1 MHFTVPIIIIAFCVV
16 FKTIV
21 NRKPKSDPEAEFLA
35 LERKANLTPRKDI
48 SDLPY
53 IKVPIHELPLDVP
66 TDSEETMERQDTIRS
81 MSNKQILNLTGMTN
95 TELKLK
101 YGAPN
106 INILSSADANYT
118 RLVQAI
124 SYLAADYMDHEHIEE
139 ARELLEY
146 GVSIGTDSRKAYLML
161 ASIYKEEGHPE
172 KIPDLIKSALSIRSL
187 LRDSI
192 ISSLEAM
199 VS

>member
-1 MHFTVPIIIIAFCVV
+1 
-16 FKTIV
+16 
-21 NRKPKSDPEAEFLA
+21 
-35 LERKANLTPRKDI
+35 
-48 SDLPY
+48 
-53 IKVPIHELPLDVP
+53 
-66 TDSEETMERQDTIRS
+66 
-81 MSNKQILNLTGMTN
+81 MTN

-172 KIPDLIKSALSIRSL
+172 KIRDRLLIFGYKIPELIKSALSIRSL